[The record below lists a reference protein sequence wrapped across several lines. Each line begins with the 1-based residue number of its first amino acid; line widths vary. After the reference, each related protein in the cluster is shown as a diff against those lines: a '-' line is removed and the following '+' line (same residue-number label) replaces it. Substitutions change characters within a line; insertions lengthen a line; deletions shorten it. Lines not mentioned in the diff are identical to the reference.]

1 MVEDTAEGTGETGG
15 PPAVRPYALA
25 SIAAGFRANV
35 VVALVVAAYG
45 IVMGAIAATKGIS
58 LAELSIMSTLVI
70 AGAAQLIVVDMWA
83 DPVPI
88 GAIVAT
94 TAVVNLRYLLIG
106 ASLRPVFRGCGLGQK
121 LGGIHLVTDENWA
134 ITMDARKKGYGTP
147 GFLLGGGLAIL
158 VFWLAGG
165 AVGLVFGNRLPEP
178 EVLGLDFAITAV
190 FISLLMGFWRSTSRD
205 LLPWIV
211 TVAVAVATWHLVP
224 GKWYI
229 LAGALAG
236 ALVAAFGKEA
246 DDVDA

>member
-1 MVEDTAEGTGETGG
+1 MVEDTAEGTRETGG
-15 PPAVRPYALA
+15 PPAVRPFALA

-106 ASLRPVFRGCGLGQK
+106 ASLRPVFRGCSLGQK

-190 FISLLMGFWRSTSRD
+190 FISLLMGFWRGASRD
-205 LLPWIV
+205 LLPWVV

-246 DDVDA
+246 DDVGA